1 MSLVSLN
8 HNSRSYFYLNNQTRK
23 ALSDEV
29 KSHFDE
35 GEFKSH
41 VSEILKKRHNS
52 DIEIEHISKI
62 TKISNKNLRL
72 IEQLSFD
79 SLPPMPV
86 KKAII
91 LQYCRLVQSLVKI
104 QSKTYK

>member
-1 MSLVSLN
+1 MKTMSLVSLN
-8 HNSRSYFYLNNQTRK
+8 HNSRSYFYLNNQTRV
-23 ALSDEV
+23 ALSDEAR
-29 KSHFDE
+29 SHFDE

-41 VSEILKKRHNS
+41 VSEVLKKRRNS
-52 DIEIEHISKI
+52 DVEIEHISKI

-72 IEQLSFD
+72 IEQLRFD

-86 KKAII
+86 KKAFI

-104 QSKTYK
+104 